1 MSERVAHALS
11 ALNEAYFRHYPL
23 EAVHAATGMGRVEL
37 SELLATQPLPRTIT
51 IWERLPAERGAELL
65 ASLPAN
71 LVRQLLA
78 KADSVRLAQA
88 LARLP
93 EERREALLADT
104 GALRARELKGLM
116 RYPYDSAGALMDV
129 NFPSLSDGMSV
140 RETLLRLRR
149 RKPRFMQQLY
159 IGGEEDRLAGRVELQ
174 DLALAD
180 DRDPLGILARPIA
193 AAVLPTASRDELVE
207 LFDRHKLAD
216 LPVVDLEGRLVGV
229 IHYDTLVTVVRE
241 ESSAD
246 LLTMVGASREERALS
261 KVSFVV
267 RKRLP
272 WLQINLLTAFLAAAV
287 VGLFEGTIAKF
298 TALAVLLPVVAGQS
312 GNTGAQALAVT
323 MRALALHEISTSH
336 WWRVARKEVNAALV
350 NGIAVALTTA
360 LGVLVWS
367 ASPGLALIIAISMVL
382 SMIAAGLAGVLIPIA
397 LASLGQDPAQSSSI
411 ILTTITDVIGFFS
424 FLGIATALSGLL

>member
-1 MSERVAHALS
+1 MSDRVAHALS

-37 SELLATQPLPRTIT
+37 SELLAAQPLPRTIT

-65 ASLPAN
+65 ATLPAN

-129 NFPSLSDGMSV
+129 NFPSLRDGMSV

-149 RKPRFMQQLY
+149 SKPRFMQQLY

-261 KVSFVV
+261 KVNFVV

-287 VGLFEGTIAKF
+287 VGMFEGTIAKF

-336 WWRVARKEVNAALV
+336 WLRVARKEVSAALV

-411 ILTTITDVIGFFS
+411 ILTTITDVTGFFS
-424 FLGIATALSGLL
+424 FLGIATALSALL